1 MIVSGFN
8 AHYNQ
13 YHHCCCSV
21 SLSLSL
27 FGYVY
32 IYICMFAKHV
42 YAVTKQVTGRLLVD
56 FSCDV
61 ARGWPVNHLFRA
73 ALGSTYG

>member
-1 MIVSGFN
+1 
-8 AHYNQ
+8 
-13 YHHCCCSV
+13 
-21 SLSLSL
+21 
-27 FGYVY
+27 
-32 IYICMFAKHV
+32 MFAKHV
-42 YAVTKQVTGRLLVD
+42 YAVTKQVIGRLLVD